1 VTLLF
6 FIFEEYI
13 MKKSI
18 IALFALTSSYV
29 YAAETVGT
37 IVSIHPATKIEEQ
50 ISTNQSIEGLD
61 ARMVTDLDNN
71 LVTVETPNKNRV
83 SFIIESKYALKVGQ
97 AIDVV
102 VDEKIK
108 DNVANV
114 AQSKET
120 LASK

>member
-1 VTLLF
+1 
-6 FIFEEYI
+6 

-29 YAAETVGT
+29 YAGETVGN
-37 IVSIHPATKIEEQ
+37 IVSIHPATKV
-50 ISTNQSIEGLD
+50 QSCASCGLD
-61 ARMVTDLDNN
+61 EMRLETVTDSDKNY
-71 LVTVETPNKNRV
+71 VVVETPNKNRHT
-83 SFIIESKYALKVGQ
+83 FIIESKYNLKVGQ

-108 DNVANV
+108 DNVGNV
-114 AQSKET
+114 AQAKET

>member
-1 VTLLF
+1 
-6 FIFEEYI
+6 

-29 YAAETVGT
+29 YAGETIGT
-37 IVSIHPATKIEEQ
+37 IVSINPATKVEQ
-50 ISTNQSIEGLD
+50 NISSNQSIDMVDIRE
-61 ARMVTDLDNN
+61 VTDHDKNF
-71 LVTVETPNKNRV
+71 VTVETPNKNRHT
-83 SFIIESKYALKVGQ
+83 FIIESKYDLKVGQ

-114 AQSKET
+114 AQAKET

>member
-1 VTLLF
+1 
-6 FIFEEYI
+6 

-71 LVTVETPNKNRV
+71 LVTVETPNKNRHT
-83 SFIIESKYALKVGQ
+83 FIIESKYALKIGQ
-97 AIDVV
+97 VIDVV

-114 AQSKET
+114 AQAKET
-120 LASK
+120 LAAK